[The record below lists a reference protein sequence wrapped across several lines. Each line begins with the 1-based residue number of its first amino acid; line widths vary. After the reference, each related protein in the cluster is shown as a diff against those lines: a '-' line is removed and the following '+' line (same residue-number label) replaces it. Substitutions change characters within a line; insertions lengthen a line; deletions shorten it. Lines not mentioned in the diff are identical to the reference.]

1 MTANQMA
8 DKVELL
14 LNLKD
19 AEYAYEDIELTS
31 ILNKAQVIYVNQ
43 FIEDRLNYKQEGF
56 EETEIRG
63 WGLAPLLAPST
74 LTQSTSQADIFPNGK
89 YYDLPADFWTMV
101 TETPTSSKLLCGS
114 TTSYIIPM
122 VAIVTH
128 DEYQKSI
135 RNHYKKPY
143 INQNDGLVWRMYDSG
158 RRVQLI
164 TDGTFT
170 ITSYKIKYLKSIPD
184 INVDRAVPANQVNC
198 ILESTTKEVH
208 EAIVEIAVR
217 LIRKSNSEPNI
228 PDLGIE
234 QLN

>member
-1 MTANQMA
+1 MTANEMA
-8 DKVELL
+8 DKTELL

-19 AEYAYEDIELTS
+19 AEFAYEDIELS
-31 ILNKAQVIYVNQ
+31 SVLNKAQVMYVNQ
-43 FIEDRLNYKQEGF
+43 FIDNRLNYKQEGF

-63 WGLAPLLAPST
+63 WGLAPLIQPST
-74 LTQSTSQADIFPNGK
+74 LSQSGSQANIFPNGK
-89 YYDLPADFWTMV
+89 YYDLPADFWVMI
-101 TETPTSSKLLCGS
+101 TETPTSDKNYCNSNVK
-114 TTSYIIPM
+114 IIPR
-122 VAIVTH
+122 VSIVTH
-128 DEYQKSI
+128 DEYNKLI
-135 RNHYKKPY
+135 RNHYRKPY
-143 INQNDGLVWRMYDSG
+143 INQYDGLVWRMYDSN

-164 TDGTFT
+164 TNGAFN

-184 INVDRAVPANQVNC
+184 IVVNRSSPGSQVNC

-217 LIRKSNSEPNI
+217 IIRKSNSEPNI